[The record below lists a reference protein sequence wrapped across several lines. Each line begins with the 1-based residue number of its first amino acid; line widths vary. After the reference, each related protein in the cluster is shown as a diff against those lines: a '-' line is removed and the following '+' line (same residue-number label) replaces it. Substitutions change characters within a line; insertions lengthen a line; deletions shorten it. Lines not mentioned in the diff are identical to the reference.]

1 MFSRS
6 DLKALL
12 ATVVII
18 VLGYGVMN
26 LLLFLHQYFKLTIY

>member
-1 MFSRS
+1 MFSR
-6 DLKALL
+6 DDYKALI

-18 VLGYGVMN
+18 VLGYAAMN

>member
-6 DLKALL
+6 DLNALL
-12 ATVVII
+12 VTVII
-18 VLGYGVMN
+18 ILLGYGVMH